1 MILRICTECNG
12 QFPAP
17 TQYEGQRVCFSCYHW
32 HRANGWL
39 GKTMEEQRKY
49 HPAIVQ
55 WVEGEAAS
63 TAADFRRSIFEG
75 EPPLRRA
82 HLSIRLVRF
91 ELRILATNI
100 DVVGV
105 KLGKPDCG
113 TTLLAECEGEILP
126 LLTQLSRASM
136 AWRLAC
142 DWRKKFYDA
151 LRGVREEKR
160 FRDAARR
167 QNVVAGA

>member
-1 MILRICTECNG
+1 MILKICTECNG

-17 TQYEGQRVCFSCYHW
+17 EQYEGQRVCFSCYHW
-32 HRANGWL
+32 HRANEWL

-49 HPAIVQ
+49 HPAVVQ
-55 WVEGEAAS
+55 WVEGEATS

-82 HLSIRLVRF
+82 HLPIRLVRF

-100 DVVGV
+100 DVVCS
-105 KLGKPDCG
+105 KLGRGDRG
-113 TTLLAECEGEILP
+113 TALLAQCEAELLP
-126 LLTQLSRASM
+126 LLAQLSKASF

-142 DWRKKFYDA
+142 DWQKKFYDA

-160 FRDAARR
+160 FRDAGRR
-167 QNVVAGA
+167 QNTMAGA